1 MDIKIIKFARE
12 NLNVITQM
20 KILSDSYPCI
30 SFSPKQRPGQ
40 LFLII
45 SILLLR

>member
-30 SFSPKQRPGQ
+30 SFLPKKDPDNY
-40 LFLII
+40 F
-45 SILLLR
+45 